1 MIRQMLLLKK
11 AFVLILPVLAA
22 GLVWA
27 LILDPAQ
34 SYYAGLETELDL
46 KRDLAARYQRLIA
59 QREALKGET
68 VQLERAQG
76 LEELFYSAA
85 GANAAAALLQQKL
98 SGIVAAS
105 GGQIRLARVETKP
118 KADGLDRFGVTL
130 TFAVSTIGLSKILF
144 SVEGLR
150 PVLLV
155 ESLIIRG
162 GPALARLQN
171 ASLPAAPG
179 AIAAEEPVL
188 EVSFTVSGFL
198 VPKG

>member
-1 MIRQMLLLKK
+1 MLLLKK
-11 AFVLILPVLAA
+11 TFVLLLPVLIA
-22 GLVWA
+22 GAVWA
-27 LILDPAQ
+27 LIVDPAQ
-34 SYYAGLETELDL
+34 SYYAGLETELDA

-59 QREALKGET
+59 QREALKGEPQ
-68 VQLERAQG
+68 QLERAQG
-76 LEELFYSAA
+76 LEELLYSAA
-85 GANAAAALLQQKL
+85 DPNAGAALLQQKL

-118 KADGLDRFGVTL
+118 KAEGLDRFGVTL

-150 PVLLV
+150 PVLLAD
-155 ESLIIRG
+155 SLIVRG

-171 ASLPAAPG
+171 AGLPGAPG

-188 EVSFTVSGFL
+188 EVSLTVSGFL
-198 VPKG
+198 APKG